1 MPHGFAHRSFARRAV
16 LRKGRAARRLRC
28 SGGFDCACC
37 ITLRYAGSHVVRGA
51 RRREWRRSGNW
62 AFPDGAQA
70 RGAFSSCLRKSCC
83 GPMAV
88 LLRSYCPQQSYR
100 PTVPLSR
107 CPAVLSSC
115 CPIALPSYCRNPPA
129 TLWQFQRLRNGAK
142 SPMFTHLGARAERMR
157 FARNECSAL
166 GRLSR
171 RKGSISTILCQTK
184 GRRRALTD
192 VVPNERPSAYTDG
205 LGGVLGGG
213 VGCES
218 APFALAQRNGE
229 ESCGVLL
236 QQGGDLA
243 DERLEAHTARLEL
256 RLLAR
261 DDHGIVREVAGER
274 HGFAQRA
281 ARHDGG

>member
-16 LRKGRAARRLRC
+16 LRKGRAARRLHC

-37 ITLRYAGSHVVRGA
+37 ITIRYAGSHVARGA

-88 LLRSYCPQQSYR
+88 LLLRSYRPAVLSSYRPAVLPLYRSTVLRSYR

-129 TLWQFQRLRNGAK
+129 TLWQFQQIRNGTK
-142 SPMFTHLGARAERMR
+142 SPMFTHLSARAERMR
-157 FARNECSAL
+157 FARNECSAHD
-166 GRLSR
+166 RLSR
-171 RKGSISTILCQTK
+171 
-184 GRRRALTD
+184 
-192 VVPNERPSAYTDG
+192 
-205 LGGVLGGG
+205 
-213 VGCES
+213 
-218 APFALAQRNGE
+218 
-229 ESCGVLL
+229 
-236 QQGGDLA
+236 
-243 DERLEAHTARLEL
+243 
-256 RLLAR
+256 
-261 DDHGIVREVAGER
+261 
-274 HGFAQRA
+274 
-281 ARHDGG
+281 

>member
-1 MPHGFAHRSFARRAV
+1 MGPKLGAPFLLACENPAAALWCCCCCDPTV
-16 LRKGRAARRLRC
+16 LSSPIVL
-28 SGGFDCACC
+28 
-37 ITLRYAGSHVVRGA
+37 
-51 RRREWRRSGNW
+51 
-62 AFPDGAQA
+62 
-70 RGAFSSCLRKSCC
+70 SSCRPTALPSC
-83 GPMAV
+83 GPIV
-88 LLRSYCPQQSYR
+88 LP
-100 PTVPLSR
+100 SR

-129 TLWQFQRLRNGAK
+129 TLWQFQQIRNGTK
-142 SPMFTHLGARAERMR
+142 SPMFTHLSARAERMR
-157 FARNECSAL
+157 FARNECSAHD
-166 GRLSR
+166 RLSR

-184 GRRRALTD
+184 GRRRALAD

-218 APFALAQRNGE
+218 ASFALAQRNGE